1 MYNYI
6 LLLGGYLPICVLG
19 SDDGRVPLDHDGR
32 GVTAEMHRDDQGPVS
47 TEPGG
52 ESLDDGDSTRAE
64 RAVRLFRGDC
74 VVATFAFAIEGSS
87 ASYYG
92 TEV

>member
-1 MYNYI
+1 
-6 LLLGGYLPICVLG
+6 
-19 SDDGRVPLDHDGR
+19 
-32 GVTAEMHRDDQGPVS
+32 MHRDDQGPVS

-52 ESLDDGDSTRAE
+52 EPLDDGDSTAE
-64 RAVRLFRGDC
+64 RAVRLFRVDC
-74 VVATFAFAIEGSS
+74 IVATFAFAIGSSS